1 MWHVLSRTADGRLHR
16 VAVFAS
22 YEGALEYLDQLE
34 EECRPTHRCVERD
47 DRIVVTSYSGDDAA
61 ITFIVADGEIDLYE
75 EALS

>member
-1 MWHVLSRTADGRLHR
+1 MWHVLCRTIDGRFHR

-34 EECRPTHRCVERD
+34 EECRPTHRYVERNGD
-47 DRIVVTSYSGDDAA
+47 VVVASYSGDDDV
-61 ITFIVADGEIDLYE
+61 ITFIVADDEIGLYE